1 MQKFPSRP
9 RNVTQKDKF
18 LFITTNLSDVCLSI
32 CRFRRVITHRHA
44 NHFGQTSYP
53 SNTLILVLLL
63 TLPPALP
70 CNPLFHGRT
79 FIPSHTQ
86 LFPPSFLNTAVG
98 RFFFSS
104 HLSPQCLFL
113 SRLHYRPSLRILPLL
128 SRAFL
133 KITSDLFFPFCF
145 ILLIAPPAFKGVSWK
160 YLDSGGL

>member
-53 SNTLILVLLL
+53 SNTLILILLL
-63 TLPPALP
+63 TLPPALL

-113 SRLHYRPSLRILPLL
+113 SRLHYRPSQP
-128 SRAFL
+128 SNPS
-133 KITSDLFFPFCF
+133 TSFPGIFKNHVRF
-145 ILLIAPPAFKGVSWK
+145 ILSFLFYFTYRSSSFQRSILEIS
-160 YLDSGGL
+160 

>member
-63 TLPPALP
+63 TLSPALP

-79 FIPSHTQ
+79 FIPSYTQ
-86 LFPPSFLNTAVG
+86 LFSSFLFQHCCG
-98 RFFFSS
+98 PIF
-104 HLSPQCLFL
+104 LFL
-113 SRLHYRPSLRILPLL
+113 PFVTSVSFPVPATL
-128 SRAFL
+128 STEPAFE
-133 KITSDLFFPFCF
+133 SFHFFPGHF
-145 ILLIAPPAFKGVSWK
+145 
-160 YLDSGGL
+160 

>member
-63 TLPPALP
+63 TLPHLA
-70 CNPLFHGRT
+70 T
-79 FIPSHTQ
+79 PS
-86 LFPPSFLNTAVG
+86 SAVELSSLATHS
-98 RFFFSS
+98 FSS
-104 HLSPQCLFL
+104 PLLFQHCCRPIFLFL
-113 SRLHYRPSLRILPLL
+113 PFVTPVSFPVPATL
-128 SRAFL
+128 STELAFE
-133 KITSDLFFPFCF
+133 SFHFFPEHF
-145 ILLIAPPAFKGVSWK
+145 
-160 YLDSGGL
+160 